1 MKPSSVLLRRLGFG
15 LALGLLLGILVFVA
29 MRTGPLAPVQVQVVA
44 VEKGRVAP
52 DLFGIGQVEAQRS
65 WLMGPTVA
73 GRVRSVS
80 VQVGDTVQPGQ
91 SLAEMDPVDLD
102 QRLLAL
108 DAALARARSAQQAA
122 QAQLADATARRALAQ
137 TNLQR
142 NQDLARQ
149 NFISSGA
156 LEARQ
161 QELASAEAAVQAAQA
176 SLAGSAQDLIRQQA
190 ERAALASQRGSL
202 HLLAPA
208 AAVVTSRDAEPGSTV
223 VAGQSV
229 VRLIDPS
236 SLWIRL
242 RLDQGRSAGLAPG
255 LAARIVLR
263 SRPGEGFDGR
273 VSRVEWLAD
282 SVTEE
287 RLALVSFDAVPSGIS
302 VGEMV
307 EVRVAVP
314 PSNEG
319 LVLPNAAVQ
328 AYQGQAGVW
337 RLRQDK
343 LAFVPVRRGAQSLE
357 GQVLVQPLQ
366 PDGLAAG
373 DPVVLYSASALRPDV
388 RVKVVAQL
396 LKNAAGGGAP

>member
-176 SLAGSAQDLIRQQA
+176 GLAGSAQDLIRQQA

-287 RLALVSFDAVPSGIS
+287 RLALVSFDAVPGGIS
-302 VGEMV
+302 VGEMA
-307 EVRVAVP
+307 EVRVALP
-314 PSNEG
+314 PSGEG

-328 AYQGQAGVW
+328 AHQGQAGVW
-337 RLRQDK
+337 RLRQDR
-343 LAFVPVRRGAQSLE
+343 LTFVPVRRGPQSLD
-357 GQVLVQPLQ
+357 GQLLVQSLQ

-373 DPVVLYSASALRPDV
+373 DQVVLYSASALRPDA
-388 RVKVVAQL
+388 RIKVVAHL
-396 LKNAAGGGAP
+396 LKSAAGGGAP